1 MLHLFFFKA
10 NMLKIWYFSVPE
22 IPSTD
27 FVRIIYH
34 TSFKLYFSF
43 FFVGRI
49 YSSLFVS
56 FDEKAYS
63 NSFVTNNQYSDSLTM
78 ENHMYE
84 L

>member
-34 TSFKLYFSF
+34 TSFKLYFSCF
-43 FFVGRI
+43 FLQKKSF
-49 YSSLFVS
+49 LFVS
-56 FDEKAYS
+56 FEENAYS